1 HIKITDHLHAPN
13 PEETISVEFKSNIS
27 SGATISH
34 DPPRRIIH
42 QALLNVNKNDAS
54 AVPNY
59 SSAQRTIE
67 RKRKKQDLPLSR
79 PTSFNDILIPDA
91 LKVTNGGN
99 RFLLYNNEDPD
110 HRMIILSSDD
120 DLDCLSNSE
129 NWHCDGTFK
138 THIYNE
144 IFDVI
149 LKHVSQRP
157 RSITIDFEKSV
168 ENAVKQNLPMTTI
181 SFCFF
186 HFKQNLWRQIQ
197 TLGLQQLFVENN
209 DVRHFLKKF
218 GCLAL
223 IPEQFVIA
231 EFEKLQTDSP
241 DSINDFIDY
250 YEDNYIGRPIR
261 NNRRRTPRFSIS
273 MWNIYARLDQQ
284 LPRTNNS
291 SEGWHRAIQY
301 SVRSHP
307 SIYESIKDLKTE
319 QHATL
324 IMAEQLRSG
333 SMKLR
338 RRAKYELIDE
348 QLQQLASSFYIIT
361 RDILNIFTLMFLNF
375 LEKSTIFIPL
385 DKKEIYFEQMTI
397 NYEKADN

>member
-1 HIKITDHLHAPN
+1 
-13 PEETISVEFKSNIS
+13 
-27 SGATISH
+27 
-34 DPPRRIIH
+34 
-42 QALLNVNKNDAS
+42 
-54 AVPNY
+54 
-59 SSAQRTIE
+59 
-67 RKRKKQDLPLSR
+67 
-79 PTSFNDILIPDA
+79 
-91 LKVTNGGN
+91 
-99 RFLLYNNEDPD
+99 
-110 HRMIILSSDD
+110 
-120 DLDCLSNSE
+120 
-129 NWHCDGTFK
+129 
-138 THIYNE
+138 
-144 IFDVI
+144 
-149 LKHVSQRP
+149 
-157 RSITIDFEKSV
+157 
-168 ENAVKQNLPMTTI
+168 MTTI

-209 DVRHFLKKF
+209 DVRHLLKKF

>member
-1 HIKITDHLHAPN
+1 MDHLHAPS

-54 AVPNY
+54 AFPNY

-67 RKRKKQDLPLSR
+67 RKRKKQDLP
-79 PTSFNDILIPDA
+79 ILYTIHGCVCGRSLPLVFCIVA
-91 LKVTNGGN
+91 GKS
-99 RFLLYNNEDPD
+99 ED
-110 HRMIILSSDD
+110 
-120 DLDCLSNSE
+120 
-129 NWHCDGTFK
+129 
-138 THIYNE
+138 IYNE

-209 DVRHFLKKF
+209 DVRHLLKKF

-361 RDILNIFTLMFLNF
+361 RDM
-375 LEKSTIFIPL
+375 
-385 DKKEIYFEQMTI
+385 YF
-397 NYEKADN
+397 KRARALFHF